1 MGDGC
6 SQFLLQWSELKKLGK
21 VEKWVSQ
28 PERILCLTRGHVVE
42 DGLREIDQRLMEILL
57 LGQLAK

>member
-28 PERILCLTRGHVVE
+28 PGRILCLTRGHVVE
-42 DGLREIDQRLMEILL
+42 DGLREIDQQLMEVLL

>member
-6 SQFLLQWSELKKLGK
+6 SQFLLQWSELKKLGE

-28 PERILCLTRGHVVE
+28 PERILCLTRGNVVE
-42 DGLREIDQRLMEILL
+42 DGLREIDQRLMEVLL